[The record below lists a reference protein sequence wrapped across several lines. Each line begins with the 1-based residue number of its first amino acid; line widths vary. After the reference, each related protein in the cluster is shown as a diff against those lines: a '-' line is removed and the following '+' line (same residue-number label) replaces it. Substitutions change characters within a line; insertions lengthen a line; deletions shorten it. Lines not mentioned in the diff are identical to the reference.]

1 VIRIHQLAGKP
12 DKQRAQQ
19 EFKME
24 EWVGYKWHEY
34 ITRQALAE
42 FPEHAVYL
50 KGEARSLGIMFR
62 AFGGDP
68 ALSLV
73 TAEPRHFRL
82 RRRFLHKIAG
92 THRKFKLAWRDEQNL
107 RLPEKV
113 AKFPSKR
120 LNREL
125 YIWLAALAANP
136 TPADSDW
143 FTGNQALVQDVIA
156 RWPGLERVYQRLV
169 KQVLRKR
176 PDPEGLSA
184 EEAIREQTIR
194 QALIHPGSVAA
205 LPGAGTDPWP
215 VILWLYPALKQGKA
229 NGPVTG
235 DEDTQSSLGGLTK
248 KNKRRQA
255 ERVEAFDRDQGLM
268 IFRLESLF
276 SWTEFI
282 PVDRAG
288 DDTKEEDAE
297 AVADDMDMI
306 SVSNDRKET
315 SSSIKFDLDLPS
327 EKHDDLRLGPGIH
340 LPEWDWRS
348 QSYREAFCC
357 VQPMLAKNAEPAE
370 LPESLRR
377 PAKRLQRQFSALKP
391 LKQWHKRQLDGDELD
406 LDACLEREVQNRR
419 GQGAID
425 QKLFRRCQQSQ
436 RDLACLV
443 LADVSLSTET
453 YINNQQRVIDIAR
466 DGLQL
471 LSEAL
476 QASRDPF
483 ALFAF
488 SSRRRDHVRFHHL
501 KGFDETYTSTIR
513 GRIQALKPGFYTRMG
528 AAIRQAT
535 KLLGARHEQQK
546 VLLLLTDGKP
556 NDLDRY
562 EGRYGIDDTRMVVQ
576 EAIKAG
582 LTPFFITIDDEA
594 SEYLP
599 YVFGSHNYVVIRD
612 PAQLP
617 LPLPKLYLN
626 LTQ

>member
-1 VIRIHQLAGKP
+1 
-12 DKQRAQQ
+12 
-19 EFKME
+19 ME

-34 ITRQALAE
+34 ITRQALGE

-50 KGEARSLGIMFR
+50 KDEARSLGIVFR

-82 RRRFLHKIAG
+82 RRRFLHKLAG
-92 THRKFKLAWRDEQNL
+92 THRKCELAWRDDQNL

-113 AKFPSKR
+113 ARFPSKQ
-120 LNREL
+120 LNRDL
-125 YIWLAALAANP
+125 YIWLAALAATP
-136 TPADSDW
+136 APADSDW
-143 FTGNQALVQDVIA
+143 FTGNQALVQDVLL
-156 RWPGLERVYQRLV
+156 RWPGLENVYQRLV
-169 KQVLRKR
+169 KHVLYWR
-176 PDPEGLSA
+176 PDPDSLTDP
-184 EEAIREQTIR
+184 EAVREQAIC
-194 QALIHPGSVAA
+194 QALIHPGSVPT
-205 LPGAGTDPWP
+205 LPPADTDPWP
-215 VILWLYPALKQGKA
+215 VILWLYPALEQGKA
-229 NGPVTG
+229 NGQVTG
-235 DEDTQSSLGGLTK
+235 DEDTHSSPGGLTK
-248 KNKRRQA
+248 KNKRKQA

-288 DDTKEEDAE
+288 DDTDEEDAE

-315 SSSIKFDLDLPS
+315 SSAIKFDLDLPS
-327 EKHDDLRLGPGIH
+327 EEHDDLHLGPGIH

-348 QSYREAFCC
+348 QSYREGFCC
-357 VQPMLAKNAEPAE
+357 LQPLLAKDAVPAE
-370 LPESLRR
+370 LPEALRR
-377 PAKRLQRQFSALKP
+377 PAKLLQRQFSALKP
-391 LKQWHKRQLDGDELD
+391 LKQWQKRQLDGDELD
-406 LDACLEREVQNRR
+406 LDACLEREVQHRR
-419 GQGAID
+419 GQGTID

-453 YINNQQRVIDIAR
+453 YINNHQRVIDVAR

-501 KGFDETYTSTIR
+501 KSFDEPYTSTIR
-513 GRIQALKPGFYTRMG
+513 GRIQALEPGFYTRMG
-528 AAIRQAT
+528 TAIRQAT
-535 KLLGARHEQQK
+535 KLLEMRHEHQK
-546 VLLLLTDGKP
+546 ILLLLTDGKP
-556 NDLDRY
+556 NDLDVY
-562 EGRYGIDDTRMVVQ
+562 EGRYGVEDTRMAVQ
-576 EAIKAG
+576 EAQKAG
-582 LTPFFITIDDEA
+582 LTPFCVTIDDEA

-599 YVFGSHNYVVIRD
+599 YVFGSSNFVVIRD

-617 LPLPKLYLN
+617 LQLPKLYLN

>member
-327 EKHDDLRLGPGIH
+327 EEHDDLRLGPGIH

-370 LPESLRR
+370 LPEALRR

>member
-1 VIRIHQLAGKP
+1 
-12 DKQRAQQ
+12 
-19 EFKME
+19 ME

-34 ITRQALAE
+34 ITRQALGE

-50 KGEARSLGIMFR
+50 KDEARSLGIVFR
-62 AFGGDP
+62 ALGGDP

-82 RRRFLHKIAG
+82 RRKFLHKLAG
-92 THRKFKLAWRDEQNL
+92 THRKFELAWRDEQNL

-113 AKFPSKR
+113 AKFPSR
-120 LNREL
+120 QLNRDL
-125 YIWLAALAANP
+125 YIWLAALAA
-136 TPADSDW
+136 TPAPADPDW

-156 RWPGLERVYQRLV
+156 RWPGLEQVYQRLV
-169 KQVLRKR
+169 KQVLHWR
-176 PDPEGLSA
+176 PEPETLSPQ
-184 EEAIREQTIR
+184 ESRREQAIR
-194 QALIHPGSVAA
+194 QALIDPGSVPG
-205 LPGAGTDPWP
+205 LPSADSDPWP
-215 VILWLYPALKQGKA
+215 VVLWLYPALQQGKA
-229 NGPVTG
+229 GLPATG
-235 DEDTQSSLGGLTK
+235 DDDTQSSPGGLTK

-255 ERVEAFDRDQGLM
+255 ERVESFDRDQGLM
-268 IFRLESLF
+268 LFRLESLF
-276 SWTEFI
+276 SWADFI

-288 DDTKEEDAE
+288 DDTDEEDAE

-327 EKHDDLRLGPGIH
+327 EEHDDLRLGPGIH
-340 LPEWDWRS
+340 LPEWDWRN
-348 QSYREAFCC
+348 QSYRDAFCC
-357 VQPMLAKNAEPAE
+357 LQPMLAREAVPAE
-370 LPESLRR
+370 LPEALRR

-391 LKQWHKRQLDGDELD
+391 LKQWQRRQVDGDELD
-406 LDACLEREVQNRR
+406 LDACLEREVQHRR
-419 GQGAID
+419 GKGEID

-453 YINNQQRVIDIAR
+453 YINNHQRVIDIAR
-466 DGLQL
+466 DGLLL

-501 KGFDETYTSTIR
+501 KSFDEAYTGTIR
-513 GRIQALKPGFYTRMG
+513 GRIQALEPGFYTRMG

-535 KLLGARHEQQK
+535 RLLQTRHEHQK
-546 VLLLLTDGKP
+546 ILLLLTDGKP
-556 NDLDRY
+556 NDLDIY
-562 EGRYGIDDTRMVVQ
+562 EGRYGVEDTRMAVQ
-576 EAIKAG
+576 EAHKAG
-582 LTPFFITIDDEA
+582 LTPFCVTIDDEA

-599 YVFGSHNYVVIRD
+599 YVFGSNNYVVIRD

-617 LPLPKLYLN
+617 LQLPKLYLN